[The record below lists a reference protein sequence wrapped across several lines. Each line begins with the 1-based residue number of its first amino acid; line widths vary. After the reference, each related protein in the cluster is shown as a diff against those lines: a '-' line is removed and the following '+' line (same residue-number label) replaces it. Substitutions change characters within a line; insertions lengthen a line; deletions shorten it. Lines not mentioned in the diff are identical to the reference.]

1 MRTARLLAWT
11 SALAC
16 LIALAPT
23 LDARAADRT
32 AQGTVLCSDAIDGGT
47 GPSPFPLILGRI
59 GLQTST
65 TLRPVLLQGEP
76 FRLWSKSALIV
87 TRGGPPVVISV
98 PRAWRSRA
106 AITWSNRGLGET
118 SVEHVQ
124 ACPGGGWLA
133 YPGGFF
139 AQAKGCFPIDVTVGA
154 SHRRVWIRM
163 GSRAGCP
170 PT

>member
-1 MRTARLLAWT
+1 MLTARLVVLA

-16 LIALAPT
+16 LAAIASGAT
-23 LDARAADRT
+23 ADGAGRT
-32 AQGTVLCSDAIDGGT
+32 AQSSVLCSDAIDGGT
-47 GPSPFPLILGRI
+47 GPSPFPLILGRV

-65 TLRPVLLQGEP
+65 NLRPVLLRDDA
-76 FRLWSKSALIV
+76 FRLWSKSGLVVVEGAA
-87 TRGGPPVVISV
+87 PVVISV
-98 PRAWRSRA
+98 PPTWRARA

-118 SVEHVQ
+118 SSERVQ
-124 ACPGGGWLA
+124 SCPGHGWLA

-139 AQAKGCFPIDVTVGA
+139 AQAKGCIPIDVTVGA
-154 SHRRVWIRM
+154 RHRRVWIRM